1 MIRLATTS
9 LKALE
14 EQMGI
19 EDPARSCNDRLDCL
33 EEELYGRDRSVK
45 TGCDHGGPTCLML
58 RIKLIEDDL
67 LEVPIT
73 EWNRYLEEH

>member
-1 MIRLATTS
+1 M
-9 LKALE
+9 E
-14 EQMGI
+14 
-19 EDPARSCNDRLDCL
+19 RLDRL

-73 EWNRYLEEH
+73 DWNRYLEER